1 MPTIYDKYR
10 KQFHKIKPKKRKLGL
25 GWSISLIV
33 IAELF
38 ICLFLT
44 TGFSYFL
51 TKKFEGVF
59 SIPMVLL
66 IIGSGT
72 LIGTAM
78 SLLLNRAL
86 LSPVRKLS
94 QAMTEVTD
102 GNFDVQLEPK
112 SHFGDIETIYQN
124 FNLMTS
130 ELAATEILK
139 TDFVSNV
146 SHEIKTPIGAIEGYA
161 MLLQGDENLSEEQ
174 AEYVDK
180 ILTNTQR
187 LSELVGNILLISK
200 IENQAIETNWDL
212 YSLDEQIRQ
221 SIVLLEP
228 EATKKNVEF
237 YADMDAISYEGNP
250 SLMMHV
256 WNNLIGNAIK
266 FTPDGTTVKITL
278 KQADRAV
285 IFTVDD
291 QGPGIDEQTAKH
303 IFDKFYQGD
312 TSHKQKGNGLGL
324 PLAKQILDLID
335 GSVTT
340 HNLPEGGC
348 RFTVTLPLA
357 S

>member
-10 KQFHKIKPKKRKLGL
+10 RHFHQIKPNKKKKLGL

-38 ICLFLT
+38 VCLFLT

-51 TKKFEGVF
+51 TRRFEGVLNM
-59 SIPMVLL
+59 PMVLL

-72 LIGTAM
+72 LIGSAM
-78 SLLLNRAL
+78 SLLLNRVL

-94 QAMTEVTD
+94 KAMTEVTD
-102 GNFDVQLEPK
+102 GNFDVQIQPESP
-112 SHFGDIETIYQN
+112 FGDIETIYEN

-130 ELAATEILK
+130 ELAANEILK

-161 MLLQGDENLSEEQ
+161 MLLQGDDTLSEEQ

-187 LSELVGNILLISK
+187 LSELVGNILLLSK
-200 IENQAIETNWDL
+200 IDNQVIETNWAL
-212 YSLDEQIRQ
+212 YQLDEQIRQ

-228 EATKKNVEF
+228 EASKKNVEF
-237 YADMDAISYEGNP
+237 DVELESVTYEGNQ

-256 WNNLIGNAIK
+256 WNNLISNAIK
-266 FTPDGTTVKITL
+266 FTPADSTVRIGLQNT
-278 KQADRAV
+278 DRTV
-285 IFTVDD
+285 VFTIDD
-291 QGPGIDEQTAKH
+291 QGPGIDDEAKKH
-303 IFDKFYQGD
+303 IFDKFYQAD

-324 PLAKQILDLID
+324 ALTKRILDLAGGQID
-335 GSVTT
+335 C
-340 HNLPEGGC
+340 HNIAGGGC
-348 RFTVTLPLA
+348 RFTVTLPL

>member
-1 MPTIYDKYR
+1 MATIYDKYR
-10 KQFHKIKPKKRKLGL
+10 KRLRRNTPRKKKLGL

-38 ICLFLT
+38 VCLFLT
-44 TGFSYFL
+44 TFFSYFL
-51 TKKFEGVF
+51 ANRSEGLF
-59 SIPMVLL
+59 SVPVMVLV
-66 IIGSGT
+66 IISGT
-72 LIGTAM
+72 LIGSII

-86 LSPVRKLS
+86 LSPIRKLS

-112 SHFGDIETIYQN
+112 SPFGDIETIYQN
-124 FNLMTS
+124 FNLMTN

-161 MLLQGDENLSEEQ
+161 MLLQGDDTLGEEQ

-187 LSELVGNILLISK
+187 LSELVGNILLLSK
-200 IENQAIETNWDL
+200 IDNQAIETNWEL
-212 YSLDEQIRQ
+212 FSLDEQIRQ

-228 EATKKNVEF
+228 EATKKDVEF
-237 YADMDAISYEGNP
+237 DVELDSIPYEGNR

-256 WNNLIGNAIK
+256 WNNLIHNAIK
-266 FTPDGTTVKITL
+266 FTPAKSTVKITL
-278 KQADRAV
+278 QKAAASV

-291 QGPGIDEQTAKH
+291 EGPGISEDAQKH
-303 IFDKFYQGD
+303 IFDKFYQAD
-312 TSHKQKGNGLGL
+312 TSHKQTGNGLGL
-324 PLAKQILDLID
+324 ALAKRILDMAGGQIE
-335 GSVTT
+335 TE
-340 HNLPEGGC
+340 NLPTGGC
-348 RFTVTLPLA
+348 RFTVTLPL
-357 S
+357 

>member
-10 KQFHKIKPKKRKLGL
+10 KQFHKIKPKKHKLGL

-266 FTPDGTTVKITL
+266 FTPDSTTVKITL

-291 QGPGIDEQTAKH
+291 QGPGIDEQTVKH

-340 HNLPEGGC
+340 QNLPEGGC